1 MKIQLDCITG
11 GFSYGEIVEVGNG
24 KGCIS
29 KKVAESLIEEGLAK
43 EVNLKV
49 SKDAKELLAENE
61 KLVSENEKLVSEN
74 EKLTADVEKLT
85 KEIATLKKGK

>member
-61 KLVSENEKLVSEN
+61 KLVSENEKL
-74 EKLTADVEKLT
+74 TADVEKLT